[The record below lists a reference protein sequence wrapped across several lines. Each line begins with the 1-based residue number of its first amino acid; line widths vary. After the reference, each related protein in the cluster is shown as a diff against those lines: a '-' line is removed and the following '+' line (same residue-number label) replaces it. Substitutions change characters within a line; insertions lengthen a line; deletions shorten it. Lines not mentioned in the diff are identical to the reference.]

1 MVRSIGRF
9 YIGLGLVLALKAA
22 TPPVAVS
29 PSSTNVRGGATVQFS
44 VTLTGVN
51 DTVVWSVNGV
61 SGGNNTLGKITTTG
75 LYTAPNA
82 DPGVTPPLKIRAA
95 LTTAPATFAESAVT
109 WLTPAPT
116 ITSLTPTAVNVGT
129 FTVTLTGTGFVTGS
143 VINLN
148 STPQPTTFISTT
160 QLSFQATITTPQT
173 VSLTVTNPN
182 PGGETSGAR
191 SLQIMPPVSLTITPT
206 TVNVRAGT
214 TQKFTPHLS
223 NAVDKTVNWSVNNVP
238 GGSAAT
244 GTIAS
249 DGTYTP
255 PALPPAV
262 NVVEIEAAAVA
273 DPTATA
279 KAQVTIFNPTPVILS
294 TTPQKFTFGSQTI
307 TIDGTGFV
315 PGSVIQLAG
324 AAQTTTYVSATRLT
338 ASVNITPTP
347 GGLLGVTV
355 ANPQPGPV
363 TSAPVI
369 VPLGP
374 ANATVSYLAAA
385 RFLEQASWGPDA
397 ASIAHVQAIGFDAWI
412 TEQLAATPTLYK
424 ASTSSSN
431 SLVNEQSEFFVNGAT
446 APDQLRQR
454 VAFALSQ
461 IFVVSGLKTGQPR
474 QMVPYQNML
483 IQDAFSPYPQVLRD
497 VTLSPTMGVYLDMVN
512 NDKANT
518 ALGTAPN
525 ENYAREVMQLFSLG
539 TGLLNPDGSNTTNP
553 PTPTYN
559 QDTITNT
566 ARALTGWTYPGKA
579 ISSGHNA
586 ESYTGPMIA
595 VESNH
600 DTSPKTIVGGITT
613 NGNTEQDLDAVLNAL
628 SNHQNTAP
636 FISLRLIQHL
646 VTGNPSPQYVA
657 RISSVFKSSGGNLGQ
672 VVRAILLDQEARQG
686 DDPSAAP
693 QPTSGHLRE
702 PVLFLLNMMRTLQA
716 TVVTQNPIESL
727 GADMGQEVFY
737 APSVFNYY
745 SPLFRT
751 ATGLLAPE
759 FQLLSS
765 SSALV
770 RANAVQNLVTRG
782 LDGDAHFNL
791 APFTALA
798 SSPNDLVTAVDN
810 AFLYGRLPAAL
821 KADIVQ
827 AITAT
832 TDSGTRVRNAI
843 YLVATSSLYQ
853 VEH

>member
-9 YIGLGLVLALKAA
+9 YIGLGLVLALQAA

-29 PSSTNVRGGATVQFS
+29 PSSANIRGGAAVQFS

-51 DTVVWSVNGV
+51 DTIVWSVNGV
-61 SGGNNTLGKITTTG
+61 AGGTVAFGKITTTG
-75 LYTAPNA
+75 LYTAPTG
-82 DPGVTPPLKIRAA
+82 DPGTPLKIRGALTNTPATFSEAA
-95 LTTAPATFAESAVT
+95 LT
-109 WLTPAPT
+109 WLSPTPV

-129 FTVTLTGTGFVTGS
+129 FTVMLNGTGFVTGS

-148 STPQPTTFISTT
+148 DTPQPTKFISTT
-160 QLSFQATITTPQT
+160 QLSFQATITTPET

-182 PGGETSGAR
+182 PGGATSGAR

-206 TVNVRAGT
+206 TANVRAGT
-214 TQKFTPHLS
+214 TQKFTPHVS
-223 NAVDKTVNWSVNNVP
+223 NAVDHTVVWSVNGVP
-238 GGSAAT
+238 GGTAAT

-255 PALPPAV
+255 PPVPPA
-262 NVVEIEAAAVA
+262 NNAVEIEAASVA

-279 KAQVTIFNPTPVILS
+279 KAQVTLLNPAPAILS
-294 TTPQKFTFGSQTI
+294 TTPQKFAFGTQTI
-307 TIDGTGFV
+307 TVDGSGFV
-315 PGSVIQLAG
+315 PTSVVQVEGRALI
-324 AAQTTTYVSATRLT
+324 TTFVSSTRLT
-338 ASVNITPTP
+338 ASANIAPTP
-347 GGLLGVTV
+347 GELLTVTV
-355 ANPQPGPV
+355 ANPAPGPA
-363 TSAPVI
+363 TSAPII
-369 VPLGP
+369 VPAGP
-374 ANATVSYLAAA
+374 ANPAVSYLAAA
-385 RFLEQASWGPDA
+385 RFLEQATWGPDA

-424 ASTSSSN
+424 SSTSSSN
-431 SLVNEQSEFFVNGAT
+431 SLVDMQSAFFVNGVT

-461 IFVVSGLKTGQPR
+461 IFVVSGLKTGEPR
-474 QMVPYQNML
+474 QMVPFQNLL
-483 IQDAFSPYPQVLRD
+483 IQDAFSTYPQALRD

-512 NDKANT
+512 NDKAN
-518 ALGTAPN
+518 AAQGTAPN

-539 TGLLNPDGSNTTNP
+539 TALLNPDGSNTTNP
-553 PTPTYN
+553 PTPTYT
-559 QDTITNT
+559 QDTITQN
-566 ARALTGWTYPGKA
+566 ARALTGWTFPGHT
-579 ISSGHNA
+579 ISSGHNP
-586 ESYTGPMIA
+586 ENYTAPMIA

-600 DTSPKTIVGGITT
+600 DTSPKTIVGGIIT

-628 SNHQNTAP
+628 STHQNTAP

-657 RISSVFKSSGGNLGQ
+657 RISGVFKSTNGNLAQ
-672 VVRAILLDQEARQG
+672 VVRAILLDPEARQG
-686 DDPSAAP
+686 DDPNAAP
-693 QPTSGHLRE
+693 ITTGGHLRE
-702 PVLFLLNMMRTLQA
+702 PVLYLLNMLRALQA

-727 GADMGQEVFY
+727 GSDMGQEVFY

-770 RANAVQNLVTRG
+770 RANAVQSLVSNG

-798 SSPNDLVTAVDN
+798 SSPNDLVTAIDN
-810 AFLYGRLPAAL
+810 TFLYGRLPAAL

-832 TDSGTRVRNAI
+832 NDSGTRVRNAI

-853 VEH
+853 VQH